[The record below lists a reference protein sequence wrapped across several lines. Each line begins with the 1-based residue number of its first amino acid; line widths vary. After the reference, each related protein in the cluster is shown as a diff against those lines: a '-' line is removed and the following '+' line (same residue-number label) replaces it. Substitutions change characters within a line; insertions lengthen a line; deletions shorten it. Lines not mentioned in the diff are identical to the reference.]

1 MLDDSL
7 TVAVPGDAEAVEP
20 LKSRLEELGVG
31 GWIIDGADVAY
42 PGWVLARVVGHED
55 LTTDD
60 LRDRLTVTWPDVRVD
75 EVEVANGS
83 IVGPAG
89 PSPAEPLHEVGVART
104 RGLGLDF
111 EAEFEEVRLA
121 EVRTGE
127 RSVFARVQPFEG
139 ADHELIE
146 VFTTAKRGSV
156 VLHRRG
162 GRVVLH
168 VLRRSKAVELHVWE
182 PCWTPVGGEDF
193 DKLRRDLLP
202 SPADAAQILT
212 VLELPPESIGP
223 LRALMSRESP
233 PLDELCEILELPT
246 EALRVISGECAVEGL
261 PGAVVHEPP
270 DAADSDVGFGW
281 RDLIVL
287 PLSLFVF
294 GGGIVR
300 WLNGGAMWWG
310 VLAAIGMVLTI
321 KNLVDRWIKRR
332 RS

>member
-121 EVRTGE
+121 EARTGE
-127 RSVFARVQPFEG
+127 RSVFARVRPFEG
-139 ADHELIE
+139 PDHALIE
-146 VFTTAKRGSV
+146 VFSTAEGGSV
-156 VLHRRG
+156 LLRRRG
-162 GRVVLH
+162 ARVVLH
-168 VLRRSKAVELHVWE
+168 VLKDGDVVAVHVWE
-182 PCWTPVGGEDF
+182 PNWAAVGGGDF
-193 DKLRRDLLP
+193 DELRVGLLPPAADVAEIVDVLLLP
-202 SPADAAQILT
+202 S
-212 VLELPPESIGP
+212 ESVMP
-223 LRALMSRESP
+223 LRELMSRESP
-233 PLDELCEILELPT
+233 PLDGLCGLLRLPP
-246 EALRVISGECAVEGL
+246 EVVRVLSGEHVVEKL
-261 PGAVVHEPP
+261 PDAVVHET
-270 DAADSDVGFGW
+270 GRELGW
-281 RDLIVL
+281 RDLVAVPSVI
-287 PLSLFVF
+287 VF
-294 GGGIVR
+294 GGSVVR
-300 WLNGGAMWWG
+300 WINGGSTVWG
-310 VLAAIGMVLTI
+310 VIGAIGLLVTI
-321 KNLVDRWIKRR
+321 KTVVDGWINWRR
-332 RS
+332 RTRPVTG